1 MEFSSEAAGTN
12 PAAFSL
18 TLGEHEWL
26 KSAKILKHPKNGQQ
40 NMTESTPSQSTGRFG
55 FSRIPELLLQPART
69 FALLVDEARAT
80 WGTPMLALSIS
91 TFLSVMV
98 SGYLTSRAAMMG
110 EMPLPRDWQWW
121 SPEMQE
127 NYMRAQEAMKGPVFA
142 YIIPLVGALV
152 SLWLGWLILSGLL
165 HLGSTLLGGR
175 GSMQSALNV
184 TGWGSLPFLVRDVL
198 RIIFMLLAGRAI
210 SNPGLSGFAENSVF
224 VAQFL
229 ARFDLFLVWS
239 IVLLIIGFG
248 IADKL
253 PGARAI
259 ANVVIVS
266 LMLLLLR
273 AGIGVLLSNMSGLAI
288 QRPFF

>member
-1 MEFSSEAAGTN
+1 
-12 PAAFSL
+12 
-18 TLGEHEWL
+18 
-26 KSAKILKHPKNGQQ
+26 
-40 NMTESTPSQSTGRFG
+40 MTEATPSQSTGRFG
-55 FSRIPELLLQPART
+55 FARIPEFLLQPART
-69 FALLVDEARAT
+69 FSLLVEEARAA
-80 WGTPMLALSIS
+80 WGTPMLALSVS
-91 TFLSVMV
+91 AALSVFV
-98 SGYLTSRAAMMG
+98 GGYLTSRAARMG
-110 EMPLPRDWQWW
+110 EVPLPRDWQWW

-127 NYMRAQEAMKGPVFA
+127 NYMRAQEAMQGPVFA

-152 SLWLGWLILSGLL
+152 GLWLGWLILSGLL

-184 TGWGSLPFLVRDVL
+184 TGWASLPFLVRDIL

-224 VAQFL
+224 LAQSL

-239 IVLLIIGFG
+239 VILLVIGFG

-253 PGARAI
+253 PRGRAV
-259 ANVVIVS
+259 ANVVIVT
-266 LMLLLLR
+266 LLLLFLR

>member
-1 MEFSSEAAGTN
+1 
-12 PAAFSL
+12 
-18 TLGEHEWL
+18 
-26 KSAKILKHPKNGQQ
+26 
-40 NMTESTPSQSTGRFG
+40 MTETTPSQSTGRFG
-55 FSRIPELLLQPART
+55 FARIPEFLLQPVRT
-69 FALLVDEARAT
+69 FVLLVEEARAT
-80 WGTPMLALSIS
+80 WGTPMLALSVS

-110 EMPLPRDWQWW
+110 ETPLPRDWQWW

-127 NYMRAQEAMKGPVFA
+127 NYMRAQQAMQGPVFA
-142 YIIPLVGALV
+142 YIIPLVTALI

-210 SNPGLSGFAENSVF
+210 SSPGLSGF
-224 VAQFL
+224 VADSAFL
-229 ARFDLFLVWS
+229 MQLLSRADIFLIWS
-239 IVLLIIGFG
+239 CILLVIGFG
-248 IADKL
+248 VADKL
-253 PGARAI
+253 PKAKAV
-259 ANVVIVS
+259 ANVVIIT
-266 LMLLLLR
+266 LLLLLAQ
-273 AGIGVLLSNMSGLAI
+273 AGIGTLLSGLSGLAV

>member
-1 MEFSSEAAGTN
+1 
-12 PAAFSL
+12 
-18 TLGEHEWL
+18 
-26 KSAKILKHPKNGQQ
+26 
-40 NMTESTPSQSTGRFG
+40 MTETTPSQSTGRFG
-55 FSRIPELLLQPART
+55 FARILEFLLQPART
-69 FALLVDEARAT
+69 FETLAGEARAV
-80 WGTPMLALSIS
+80 WGTPMLVLSIS
-91 TFLSVMV
+91 TFLSVML
-98 SGYLTSRAAMMG
+98 SGYLTSRAARMG
-110 EMPLPRDWQWW
+110 EVQLPRDWQWW

-127 NYMRAQEAMKGPVFA
+127 NYMRAQEAMQGPVFA

-152 SLWLGWLILSGLL
+152 GLWLGWLILSGLL

-198 RIIFMLLAGRAI
+198 RIIFMLLAGHAI
-210 SNPGLSGFAENSVF
+210 SSPGLSGFAENSVF
-224 VAQFL
+224 MAQFL
-229 ARFDLFLVWS
+229 SRFDVFLLWS
-239 IVLLIIGFG
+239 TVLLIIGFG

-253 PGARAI
+253 PQGRAI
-259 ANVVIVS
+259 ASVVIVS